1 MKRPYELTTVIR
13 TLSSDEEL
21 QQAIDQVIAWVEAD
35 EQGKVNKIDRNTFGR
50 RKLAYEI
57 DGQREGHYVLM
68 MVDIDP
74 SNLPELELNL
84 KLSSNVL
91 RYLLIRADE

>member
-21 QQAIDQVIAWVEAD
+21 QQAIDQVIAWVEED
-35 EQGKVNKIDRNTFGR
+35 DHGKVNKIDRNTFGR

-68 MVDIDP
+68 LVDIDA
-74 SNLPELELNL
+74 SHLPELELNL